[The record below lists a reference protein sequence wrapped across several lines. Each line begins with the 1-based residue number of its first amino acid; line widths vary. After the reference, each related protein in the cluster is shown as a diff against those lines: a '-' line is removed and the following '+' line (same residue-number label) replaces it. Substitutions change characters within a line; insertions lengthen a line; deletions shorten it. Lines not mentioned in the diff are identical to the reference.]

1 MPFIK
6 NNGVDKLIVVNKKVY
21 VKRDLTIEDAERADK
36 IIKDMQQINGGFAL
50 SSKNTKKLLGV
61 LLVAEK
67 DTMVEKVKYL
77 FVNRFSKIKEN
88 EAAEVIKNFFLARLK
103 ANGDMVQSLMQSVGK
118 LQDIR
123 MN

>member
-1 MPFIK
+1 VPFIK

>member
-21 VKRDLTIEDAERADK
+21 VKRDLTIEDAEKADK

-67 DTMVEKVKYL
+67 DTLVEKVKFL

>member
-1 MPFIK
+1 M
-6 NNGVDKLIVVNKKVY
+6 IVVNKKVY
-21 VKRDLTIEDAERADK
+21 VKRDLTIEDAEKADK

-67 DTMVEKVKYL
+67 DTLVEKVKFL

>member
-1 MPFIK
+1 VPFIK

-21 VKRDLTIEDAERADK
+21 VKRDLTIEDAEKADK

-67 DTMVEKVKYL
+67 DTLVEKVKFL